1 VIQIHTHTYTHIE
14 RELPRWLSGKESACQ
29 HRRCRRPGFD
39 PSVGK
44 MSWRRK
50 WQPTP
55 IFLPGESHGWRSLG
69 GATVH
74 RVAELDMTEQLNMLI
89 YKYKYI
95 NI

>member
-1 VIQIHTHTYTHIE
+1 MIQIHTHTHIE
-14 RELPRWLSGKESACQ
+14 RELPRWLSKEYACQ
-29 HRRCRRPGFD
+29 HRICRRPGFK
-39 PSVGK
+39 PWVGK

-69 GATVH
+69 GVTVH